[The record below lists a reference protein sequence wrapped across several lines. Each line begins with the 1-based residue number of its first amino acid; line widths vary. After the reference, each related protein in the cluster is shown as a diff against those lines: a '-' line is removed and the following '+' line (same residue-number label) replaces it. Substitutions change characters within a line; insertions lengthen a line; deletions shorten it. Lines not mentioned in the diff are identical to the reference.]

1 MFVLGHD
8 LPDSIKELQKYFGD
22 GTSNDV
28 TNAFYKF
35 LRHEHGMCCSVKH
48 SVNGQSECWAIGRIQ
63 KLLKFWAKQNKE

>member
-1 MFVLGHD
+1 MFVLGND

-35 LRHEHGMCCSVKH
+35 LRHEHGSVVRLNIQWMGNP
-48 SVNGQSECWAIGRIQ
+48 SAGLGRIQ
-63 KLLKFWAKQNKE
+63 KLLKF